1 MTLPSGRLLGIDHG
15 SKVIGLAVSDPTG
28 LLATPLRLLRR
39 RSKAEDFACIATI
52 VAQEHIREIIV
63 GVPEPIPGYQG
74 YSQAD
79 RVRRWAGRLAAA
91 VTVPVRVWD
100 ETLSSE
106 EAERLLRERDHHRDG
121 RIDAQA
127 AAVILQSYLDALRE
141 GVEIPPAVAPIVE

>member
-1 MTLPSGRLLGIDHG
+1 MTPPPGRLLGIDHG
-15 SKVIGLAVSDPTG
+15 SKVIGLATSDATG
-28 LLATPLRLLRR
+28 LLATPLCLLRR
-39 RSKAEDFACIATI
+39 RSKVEDFAQIAEI
-52 VAQEHIREIIV
+52 VAQENACEIIV
-63 GVPEPIPGYQG
+63 GVPEPVPGYQG

-79 RVRRWAGRLAAA
+79 HIRRWAGRLAAA

-106 EAERLLRERDHHRDG
+106 EAKRLLQERGRRRDS

-141 GVEIPPAVAPIVE
+141 GIAPPPAVVPSVE